1 MLHGTTIWHGS
12 PFRRAAEEGLMD
24 LEHCQHVG
32 IRGGVYDSSEF
43 DDDRRAGFAIVG
55 SHEFIERSIADI
67 VQQIR
72 DRLGD
77 RDAGRGRDQRQL
89 AVRRPPR

>member
-1 MLHGTTIWHGS
+1 
-12 PFRRAAEEGLMD
+12 MD

-72 DRLGD
+72 DR
-77 RDAGRGRDQRQL
+77 DAGRGRDQRQL